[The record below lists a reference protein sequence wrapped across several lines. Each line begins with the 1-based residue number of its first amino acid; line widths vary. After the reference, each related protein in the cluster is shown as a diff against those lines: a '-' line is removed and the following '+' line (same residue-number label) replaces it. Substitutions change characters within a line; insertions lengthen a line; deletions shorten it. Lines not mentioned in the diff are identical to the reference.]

1 MPLLTFDVIQGRSE
15 AELRTLLDA
24 AHRAVLTA
32 FKVPPRDRYQI
43 VHENKRYQMVFQDTG
58 LGFERSDNLV
68 MVRVY
73 TSPRSEEQ
81 KSLFMAELARELREQ
96 CGVQAVKSDS
106 PPAGSSHCVAAK
118 PNPGP
123 PLPRLNDPECTAQI
137 WLDVLQRCDSHDR
150 LTQNPA
156 EGRQRRDCVI
166 HSL

>member
-15 AELRTLLDA
+15 SELRTLLDA

-32 FKVPPRDRYQI
+32 FKVPARDRYQI

-81 KSLFMAELARELREQ
+81 KTLFMAELARELQEN
-96 CGVQAVKSDS
+96 CGVKGSDLMIS
-106 PPAGSSHCVAAK
+106 FITNSKGDWSFADG
-118 PNPGP
+118 
-123 PLPRLNDPECTAQI
+123 EAQY
-137 WLDVLQRCDSHDR
+137 
-150 LTQNPA
+150 LT
-156 EGRQRRDCVI
+156 GK
-166 HSL
+166 L